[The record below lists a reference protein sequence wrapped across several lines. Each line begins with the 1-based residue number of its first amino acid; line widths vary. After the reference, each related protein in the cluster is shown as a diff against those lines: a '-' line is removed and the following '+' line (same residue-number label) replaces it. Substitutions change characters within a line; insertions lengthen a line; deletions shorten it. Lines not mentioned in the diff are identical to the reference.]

1 LSVYNLQ
8 ENDFVENIISIFKK
22 NEISASNFIMEI
34 TESVMMTNPKKSIDV
49 LNQLD
54 KLGIEITVDDFGTG
68 YSSLAYLKQLPLSKL
83 KIDKSFIMDMI
94 HDDNDAMIVRS
105 TIDLAHN
112 LGMQVVAEGIEE
124 KEHLELLTILDC
136 ELGQGY
142 FISYPLPD
150 DEFETWIVKQQ

>member
-1 LSVYNLQ
+1 
-8 ENDFVENIISIFKK
+8 
-22 NEISASNFIMEI
+22 
-34 TESVMMTNPKKSIDV
+34 
-49 LNQLD
+49 
-54 KLGIEITVDDFGTG
+54 
-68 YSSLAYLKQLPLSKL
+68 
-83 KIDKSFIMDMI
+83 MI

-150 DEFETWIVKQQ
+150 DEFETWIAKQNNG